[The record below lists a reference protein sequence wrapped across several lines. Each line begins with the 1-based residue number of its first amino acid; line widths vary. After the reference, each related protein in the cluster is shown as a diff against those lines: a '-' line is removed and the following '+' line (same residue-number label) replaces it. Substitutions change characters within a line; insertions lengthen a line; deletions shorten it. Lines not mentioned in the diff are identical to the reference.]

1 MLRYHYNYP
10 ITNETQKRGLTMRQE
25 EAFEFLCRLAQGIAS
40 MCRWLFYIFNFIWS
54 RFDIDKSEIV
64 NVYKTEHVSINIK
77 GKDGIISCSKFA
89 KWHLFGNVT

>member
-1 MLRYHYNYP
+1 M
-10 ITNETQKRGLTMRQE
+10 
-25 EAFEFLCRLAQGIAS
+25 S
-40 MCRWLFYIFNFIWS
+40 LFYILNFVRS

-77 GKDGIISCSKFA
+77 GKDRIISCSKFA